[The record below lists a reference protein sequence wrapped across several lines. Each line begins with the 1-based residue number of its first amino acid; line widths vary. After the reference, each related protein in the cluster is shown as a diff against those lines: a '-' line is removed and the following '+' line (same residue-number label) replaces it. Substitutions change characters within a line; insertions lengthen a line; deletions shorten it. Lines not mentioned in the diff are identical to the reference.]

1 VHGSAACR
9 KARVAGRR
17 LRRRKEMARA
27 RARVRTWAPPGRR
40 GAPARGKRHRQSQW
54 RWDVRVRS
62 LQKKKRGLNSK
73 TGDHLSAAYV
83 ELANGDRA
91 RARRYTSVGSRTN
104 TPCGTAMHRRYA
116 ALLSATAYR
125 SVSLCVGWARF
136 SALCFRVEH
145 CLFANAGPPLIV
157 RGRDH

>member
-1 VHGSAACR
+1 MRPQQHCNSVQDDAAPAVQLQLLRRSTCEDRAPPRHARAAPRRAGFFFIHANVHGSAACR

-62 LQKKKRGLNSK
+62 LQKKKERAQLK
-73 TGDHLSAAYV
+73 
-83 ELANGDRA
+83 NGRSFVCCV
-91 RARRYTSVGSRTN
+91 RRIS
-104 TPCGTAMHRRYA
+104 
-116 ALLSATAYR
+116 
-125 SVSLCVGWARF
+125 
-136 SALCFRVEH
+136 
-145 CLFANAGPPLIV
+145 
-157 RGRDH
+157 